1 MIVSSAFQHLL
12 AGSNDEMSKAARVK
26 SVGFNVLESNALEK
40 GGLTFLLE
48 QKLFV
53 KGKLMVMIVK
63 PPGGNFKQQQQ
74 KSSVVRVQLGPIFS
88 LSRHFQFIVSPDD
101 FFRVSLPLCPAAINQ
116 LRSLR

>member
-12 AGSNDEMSKAARVK
+12 ADSNDEMSKAARVK
-26 SVGFNVLESNALEK
+26 SVGFNVLESNGLEK

-74 KSSVVRVQLGPIFS
+74 KSSVVRVQLGPIFPFLGISSSSCLRMTFLGS
-88 LSRHFQFIVSPDD
+88 LSHCVR
-101 FFRVSLPLCPAAINQ
+101 
-116 LRSLR
+116 LR

>member
-12 AGSNDEMSKAARVK
+12 ADSNDEMSKAARVK

-63 PPGGNFKQQQQ
+63 PPGGNFKQQQ
-74 KSSVVRVQLGPIFS
+74 KSSVVRVQLSPIFS